1 MDDEVCYGKDVR
13 GRDGEIIHKRW
24 LSRNRFFAV
33 IKGENM
39 FGLLE
44 GGISSFSWGNAL
56 MITIG
61 LAFIYLAIAKEM
73 EPLLLI
79 PIGFGIMLVNLPL
92 GGMMDYELC
101 IRADRVGS
109 VVGVPIKEGDRIKKG
124 DILCQLDSGDILA
137 PAIGR
142 IEGVVVSPGQHVE
155 AGDMITSAI
164 TMEQTNQLELPTRPV
179 GLLSRIF
186 KFGVMWQMLPP
197 LMFLCLG
204 ALTDFG
210 PMIANPKTLL
220 LGAAAQFGVYFAF
233 FLALLTGFTLPEAS
247 SIGIIGG
254 AEGPTTIYVTSI
266 LAPHIIGGTAVACYS
281 YMALVPIILPPVI
294 KLLTSKEERAIYMKP
309 QLRSVSKLEKIL
321 FPLVTTIIVILLVPS
336 SAPLIG
342 CFLVGNLFRECGV
355 TERLSHT
362 AQTAFV
368 DIITIFLTLAIGASM
383 PAVVFL
389 QPKTLLILI
398 LGVVAFASAAAAGV
412 ILAKIMNLFLK
423 EKINPMI
430 GAAGVSAVPMSAR
443 VVQIMG
449 QKENPQNF
457 LLMHA
462 MGPNVAGAIGAA
474 IAGGVFLG
482 ILG

>member
-1 MDDEVCYGKDVR
+1 M
-13 GRDGEIIHKRW
+13 
-24 LSRNRFFAV
+24 L
-33 IKGENM
+33 

-44 GGISSFSWGNAL
+44 TGFPLFYWGNAL
-56 MITIG
+56 MILIG
-61 LAFIYLAIAKEM
+61 LGLIYLAIAKKM

-92 GGMMDYELC
+92 GGMMDYELML
-101 IRADRVGS
+101 RAPQSGMVLEVS
-109 VVGVPIKEGDRIKKG
+109 MQEGEAFEKG
-124 DILCQLDSGDILA
+124 KVLCRLDSGEVKV
-137 PAIGR
+137 PVFGR
-142 IEGVVVSPGQHVE
+142 IDGLKVTPGARIEKGQVI
-155 AGDMITSAI
+155 ARII
-164 TMEQTNQLELPTRPV
+164 TMEQTNQAEYPTTPV

-186 KFGVMWQMLPP
+186 HFGVMWQILPP

-210 PMIANPKTLL
+210 PMLANPRTLL
-220 LGAAAQFGVYFAF
+220 LGAAAQFGVYLAF
-233 FLALLTGFTLPEAS
+233 FLALVFGFNMREAA

-254 AEGPTTIYVTSI
+254 AEGPTTIYVTSV
-266 LAPHIIGGTAVACYS
+266 LAPHIIGATAVACYS

-294 KLLTSKEERAIYMKP
+294 RLLTTQKERAIYMKP
-309 QLRSVSKLEKIL
+309 SLRKVSRIEKIL
-321 FPLVTTIIVILLVPS
+321 FPLISTIVIILIVPT

-342 CFLVGNLFRECGV
+342 CFMIGNLLNECGV
-355 TERLSHT
+355 TERLSKT

-383 PAVVFL
+383 PAQNFL
-389 QPKTLLILI
+389 QARTLMILV
-398 LGVVAFASAAAAGV
+398 LGVISFASAAGAGV
-412 ILAKIMNLFLK
+412 VLAKIMNLFLK

-443 VVQIMG
+443 VVQVMG
-449 QKENPQNF
+449 QKINRQNF

-474 IAGGVFLG
+474 IAGGVFIG
-482 ILG
+482 ILR